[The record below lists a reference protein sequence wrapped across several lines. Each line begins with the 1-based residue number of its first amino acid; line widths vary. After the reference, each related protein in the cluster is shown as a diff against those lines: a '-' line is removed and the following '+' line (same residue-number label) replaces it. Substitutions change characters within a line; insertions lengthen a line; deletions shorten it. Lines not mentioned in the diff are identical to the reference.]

1 MQICSDRILCYKAQ
15 FFVQTLLR
23 RCVLEIYLAPLAE
36 ITSKEFRLLCYEGG
50 ADACFSEMI
59 SAKAVT
65 LRNRKTISLS
75 EIDKNEP
82 KTFLQF
88 FGGDSDVIKEA
99 AEKIL
104 EKVTPAGI
112 DINAG
117 CPVRKV
123 VAARAGSALM
133 DDPERLG
140 KIIRTLRKV
149 TDLPI
154 SVKIRKGFKTPNYER
169 CAAEAVDN
177 GADFLTIHPRLRTDM
192 FTAGTCD
199 FNVSIE
205 LAEKLQIPV
214 IHSGDIRQKSDLDRF
229 SGTKIA
235 GVMVGRGALGKPWI
249 FRELK
254 GETVSDDEKKEMMR
268 KHFRYYLDLDTKTA
282 HTMIRRHA
290 SWYSSGFHASADF
303 RNSIFS
309 PDNDTKK
316 VVEIIEDFFEIKI

>member
-1 MQICSDRILCYKAQ
+1 
-15 FFVQTLLR
+15 
-23 RCVLEIYLAPLAE
+23 
-36 ITSKEFRLLCYEGG
+36 
-50 ADACFSEMI
+50 
-59 SAKAVT
+59 AKAVT
-65 LRNRKTISLS
+65 LRNRKTIALS
-75 EIDKNEP
+75 EIDEIEP
-82 KTFLQF
+82 RTALQF
-88 FGGDSDVIKEA
+88 FGGDPEVIKEA

-104 EKVTPAGI
+104 ERVRPAGI

-140 KIIRTLRKV
+140 KIVKTLRSV
-149 TDLPI
+149 TDLPL

-169 CAAEAVDN
+169 CAAAAVEN
-177 GADFLTIHPRLRTDM
+177 GADFLTVHPRLRTDM

-199 FNVSIE
+199 FDVSIE
-205 LAEKLQIPV
+205 LAEKLPIPV
-214 IHSGDIRQKSDLDRF
+214 IHSGDIRQIGDIDRF
-229 SGTKIA
+229 KNTKIA

-254 GETVSDDEKKEMMR
+254 GETVSVEEKKALMT

-290 SWYSSGFHASADF
+290 SWYSAGFHASAEF
-303 RNSIFS
+303 RNSIFD
-309 PDNDTKK
+309 PGNDVTK
-316 VVEIIEDFFEIKI
+316 VVEIIKDFFGIEL

>member
-1 MQICSDRILCYKAQ
+1 MLCYD
-15 FFVQTLLR
+15 
-23 RCVLEIYLAPLAE
+23 
-36 ITSKEFRLLCYEGG
+36 GG
-50 ADACFSEMI
+50 ADGCFSEMI

-65 LRNRKTISLS
+65 LRNRKTIALS
-75 EIDKNEP
+75 EIDESEP
-82 KTFLQF
+82 RTFLQF
-88 FGGDSDVIKEA
+88 FGGDPDVIREA

-104 EKVTPAGI
+104 ERTTPAGI

-123 VAARAGSALM
+123 VAAHAGSALM

-140 KIIRTLRKV
+140 KIVKTIRGITK
-149 TDLPI
+149 LPL

-199 FNVSIE
+199 FDVSIE
-205 LAEKLQIPV
+205 LAEKLPVPV
-214 IHSGDIRQKSDLDRF
+214 IHSGDIRQKSDLDKF
-229 SGTKIA
+229 NGTKIA

-254 GETVSDDEKKEMMR
+254 GETVSDEEKKAMME
-268 KHFRYYLDLDTKTA
+268 KHFRYYLDLGTKTA
-282 HTMIRRHA
+282 QTMIRRHA
-290 SWYSSGFHASADF
+290 SWYSTGFRGSAEF

-309 PDNDTKK
+309 LDNDTAK
-316 VVEIIEDFFEIKI
+316 VIEIIKDFFNIEL

>member
-1 MQICSDRILCYKAQ
+1 MN
-15 FFVQTLLR
+15 F
-23 RCVLEIYLAPLAE
+23 YLAPLAE

-65 LRNRKTISLS
+65 LRNRKTIALS
-75 EIDKNEP
+75 EIDPSEP
-82 KTFLQF
+82 CTFLQF
-88 FGGDSDVIKEA
+88 FGGDPEVIKEA

-104 EKVTPAGI
+104 ERVTPAGI

-140 KIIRTLRKV
+140 KIVKTLRSV
-149 TDLPI
+149 TDLPL

-169 CAAEAVDN
+169 CAAAAVEN
-177 GADFLTIHPRLRTDM
+177 GADFLTVHPRLRTDM

-199 FNVSIE
+199 FDVSIE
-205 LAEKLQIPV
+205 LAENLPIPV
-214 IHSGDIRQKSDLDRF
+214 IHSGDIRQIGDIDRF
-229 SGTKIA
+229 KNTKIA

-254 GETVSDDEKKEMMR
+254 GETVSVEEKKALMT

-290 SWYSSGFHASADF
+290 SWYSAGFHASAEF
-303 RNSIFS
+303 RNSIFD
-309 PDNDTKK
+309 PGNDVTK
-316 VVEIIEDFFEIKI
+316 VVEIIEDLFGIEL

>member
-1 MQICSDRILCYKAQ
+1 M
-15 FFVQTLLR
+15 
-23 RCVLEIYLAPLAE
+23 EIYLAPLAE
-36 ITSKEFRLLCYEGG
+36 ITSKEFRLLSYEGG
-50 ADACFSEMI
+50 ADGCFSEMI

-75 EIDKNEP
+75 EIDEREP

-88 FGGDSDVIKEA
+88 FGGDPEVIKEA

-104 EKVTPAGI
+104 ERVTPAGI

-140 KIIRTLRKV
+140 KIVKTLRGV
-149 TDLPI
+149 TDLPL

-169 CAAEAVDN
+169 CAAAAVEN

-199 FNVSIE
+199 FDVSIE
-205 LAEKLQIPV
+205 LAEKLPIPV
-214 IHSGDIRQKSDLDRF
+214 IHSGDIREKSDLERF
-229 SGTKIA
+229 EGTKIA
-235 GVMVGRGALGKPWI
+235 GVMIGRGALGKPWI

-254 GETVSDDEKKEMMR
+254 GETVSDEEKKAMMT
-268 KHFRYYLDLDTKTA
+268 KHFRHYIDLDTKTA

-290 SWYSSGFHASADF
+290 SWYSTGSRGSADF
-303 RNSIFS
+303 RRFIF
-309 PDNDTKK
+309 DQANDITQ
-316 VVEIIEDFFEIKI
+316 VIRIINDFFEIEL

>member
-1 MQICSDRILCYKAQ
+1 M
-15 FFVQTLLR
+15 
-23 RCVLEIYLAPLAE
+23 VLFLNVHGADLDFYLAPLAE

-50 ADACFSEMI
+50 ADICCSEMI

-65 LRNRKTISLS
+65 LRNRKTIALS
-75 EIDKNEP
+75 EIDEKEP
-82 KTFLQF
+82 RTFIQF
-88 FGGDSDVIKEA
+88 FGGDPDVIKEA

-104 EKVTPAGI
+104 ERVTPAGI

-140 KIIRTLRKV
+140 KIVKTLRGV
-149 TDLPI
+149 TDLPL

-177 GADFLTIHPRLRTDM
+177 GADFLTIHPRLRAEM
-192 FTAGTCD
+192 FSGTCD
-199 FNVSIE
+199 FKVSIE
-205 LAEKLQIPV
+205 LAEKLPVPV
-214 IHSGDIRQKSDLDRF
+214 IHSGDIRQIEDLEKF
-229 SGTKIA
+229 KGTKIA
-235 GVMVGRGALGKPWI
+235 GIMVGRGALGKPWI

-254 GETVSDDEKKEMMR
+254 GENVTPEEKKEMMK
-268 KHFRYYLDLDTKTA
+268 KHFRYYLDLDTKVA

-290 SWYSSGFHASADF
+290 SWYSAGFHASADF
-303 RNSIFS
+303 RNSIFN
-309 PDNDTKK
+309 PDNDVTK
-316 VVEIIEDFFEIKI
+316 VVKIINEFFGIEL

>member
-15 FFVQTLLR
+15 FFVQSFR

-88 FGGDSDVIKEA
+88 FGGDPDVIKEA

-140 KIIRTLRKV
+140 KIVKTLRQV
-149 TDLPI
+149 TDLPL

-205 LAEKLQIPV
+205 LAEKLPIPV

-316 VVEIIEDFFEIKI
+316 VIEIIEDFFEIKI

>member
-1 MQICSDRILCYKAQ
+1 M
-15 FFVQTLLR
+15 
-23 RCVLEIYLAPLAE
+23 EIYLAPLAE

-59 SAKAVT
+59 SAKAIT
-65 LRNRKTISLS
+65 LRNRKTIGLS
-75 EIDKNEP
+75 EIDEREP
-82 KTFLQF
+82 RTFLQF
-88 FGGDSDVIKEA
+88 FGGDPEVIKEA

-140 KIIRTLRKV
+140 KIVKTLRSV
-149 TDLPI
+149 TDLPL

-192 FTAGTCD
+192 FTAGSCD
-199 FNVSIE
+199 FDVSIK
-205 LAEKLQIPV
+205 LAEKLPIPV
-214 IHSGDIRQKSDLDRF
+214 FHSGDIKQAGDLERF
-229 SGTKIA
+229 NGTKIA

-254 GETVSDDEKKEMMR
+254 GETVSDEEKKEMMR
-268 KHFRYYLDLDTKTA
+268 KHFRYYLDLDTKLA

-316 VVEIIEDFFEIKI
+316 VIEIIEEFFGIKI

>member
-1 MQICSDRILCYKAQ
+1 M
-15 FFVQTLLR
+15 
-23 RCVLEIYLAPLAE
+23 EIYLAPLAE

-65 LRNRKTISLS
+65 LRNRKTIGLS
-75 EIDKNEP
+75 EIDEREP
-82 KTFLQF
+82 RTFLQF
-88 FGGDSDVIKEA
+88 FGGDPEVMKEA

-104 EKVTPAGI
+104 ERVNPAGI

-140 KIIRTLRKV
+140 KIVKTFRKV
-149 TDLPI
+149 TDLPL
-154 SVKIRKGFKTPNYER
+154 SVKIRKGCKTPNYER

-192 FTAGTCD
+192 FTVGTCD
-199 FNVSIE
+199 FDVSIE
-205 LAEKLQIPV
+205 LAEKLPIPV

-229 SGTKIA
+229 IGTKIA

-254 GETVSDDEKKEMMR
+254 GETVSDEEKKEMMK
-268 KHFRYYLDLDTKTA
+268 KHFRYYLDLDTKLA

-316 VVEIIEDFFEIKI
+316 VVEIIEEFFGIKI

>member
-1 MQICSDRILCYKAQ
+1 LN
-15 FFVQTLLR
+15 F
-23 RCVLEIYLAPLAE
+23 YLAPLAE

-50 ADACFSEMI
+50 ADGCFSEMI

-65 LRNRKTISLS
+65 LRNRKTIALS
-75 EIDKNEP
+75 EIDESEP
-82 KTFLQF
+82 RTFLQF
-88 FGGDSDVIKEA
+88 FGGDPDVIREA

-104 EKVTPAGI
+104 ERVTPAGI

-117 CPVRKV
+117 CPVKKV
-123 VAARAGSALM
+123 VAAHAGSALM

-140 KIIRTLRKV
+140 KIVKTLRGV
-149 TDLPI
+149 TNLPL

-199 FNVSIE
+199 FDVSIE
-205 LAEKLQIPV
+205 LAEKLPVPV
-214 IHSGDIRQKSDLDRF
+214 IHSGDIKEKSDLDRF
-229 SGTKIA
+229 KGTKIA
-235 GVMVGRGALGKPWI
+235 GVMIGRGALGKPWI

-254 GETVSDDEKKEMMR
+254 GGTVTDDEKKEIMA
-268 KHFRYYLDLDTKTA
+268 KHFRYYLDLGTKTA

-290 SWYSSGFHASADF
+290 SWYSTGMKVSADF
-303 RNSIFS
+303 RNSIFN
-309 PDNDTKK
+309 PANDIKE
-316 VVEIIEDFFEIKI
+316 VIEIINIFFDIKL

>member
-1 MQICSDRILCYKAQ
+1 MN
-15 FFVQTLLR
+15 F
-23 RCVLEIYLAPLAE
+23 YLAPLAE

-65 LRNRKTISLS
+65 LRNRKTIALS
-75 EIDKNEP
+75 EIDPSEP
-82 KTFLQF
+82 CTFLQF
-88 FGGDSDVIKEA
+88 FGGDPEVIKEA

-104 EKVTPAGI
+104 ERVTPAGI

-140 KIIRTLRKV
+140 KIVKTLRSV
-149 TDLPI
+149 TDLPL

-169 CAAEAVDN
+169 CAAAAVEN
-177 GADFLTIHPRLRTDM
+177 GADFLTVHPRLRTDM

-199 FNVSIE
+199 FDVSIE
-205 LAEKLQIPV
+205 LAEKLPIPV
-214 IHSGDIRQKSDLDRF
+214 IHSGDIRQIGDIDRF
-229 SGTKIA
+229 KNTKIA

-254 GETVSDDEKKEMMR
+254 GETVSVEEKKALMT

-290 SWYSSGFHASADF
+290 SWYSAGFHASAEF
-303 RNSIFS
+303 RNSIFD
-309 PDNDTKK
+309 PGNDVTK
-316 VVEIIEDFFEIKI
+316 VVEIIEDFFGIEL